1 MADQPPSPSAQRWL
15 AFDANDAALVLADGR
30 GVIATEPGYAV
41 AGNGLLLGTEAA
53 ARLRVQP
60 LLGSTRH
67 WQRLGAEPD
76 AAGGRLP
83 SATTLVGAHLDRLW
97 RQAGEPT
104 GVVVAVPGYWES
116 DQVAALRALLAARQ
130 VPVAAWVDGAVAAHR
145 ADHPGHS
152 VLMLEAGLHAL
163 VLSRFAPGE
172 VATVAER
179 QVLAQPSVESLL
191 RVSAEFVARRFI
203 EASRYDPLHSAASEQ
218 ALFDALPGWLQR
230 LQREPTAG
238 LGLDTPAGR
247 FEAPVAA
254 ADLRGRVALLC
265 EPLLQQLRAMAAG
278 RGPLALLVH
287 HRLADF
293 PGVLETLLRVPR
305 AQVVVLAPGAAA
317 LGALGRLGAVRAGT
331 DGTGIVAALPL
342 DRPPVEPGEAIAAG
356 VAPGVRPTHV
366 LFGHRAW
373 RLGSE
378 PFLVGTEVQPGE
390 RGVALDP
397 AARGVSRRHCT
408 LRSEDGVV
416 FAFDHSRFGTVLNGH
431 RIQGSAVLEA
441 GDVLTLGSPP
451 AEFRLIAAEEGD
463 GPARA

>member
-1 MADQPPSPSAQRWL
+1 MTDHPPPPAAQRWL
-15 AFDANDAALVLADGR
+15 AFDANDAALTLADAR
-30 GVIATEPGYAV
+30 AVIAAEPGYAV
-41 AGNGLLLGTEAA
+41 AGNGLAFGADAA
-53 ARLRVQP
+53 SQLRIQP
-60 LLGSTRH
+60 LAASTRH
-67 WQRLGAEPD
+67 WQALGAAPGPS
-76 AAGGRLP
+76 AARLP
-83 SATTLVGAHLDRLW
+83 PAATLVGAHLDRLW
-97 RQAGEPT
+97 RQAGDCA
-104 GVVVAVPGYWES
+104 GVVVAVPGYW
-116 DQVAALRALLAARQ
+116 DAGQAAALRALLAERQ
-130 VPVAAWVDGAVAAHR
+130 VPVAACVDAAVAAHR
-145 ADHPGHS
+145 ADHPGHT
-152 VLMLEAGLHAL
+152 VLMLEAGLHCL

-179 QVLAQPSVESLL
+179 QVLPQPAVEALL

-218 ALFDALPGWLQR
+218 ALFNALPAWLQR

-238 LGLDTPAGR
+238 LALDTPAGR

-254 ADLRGRVALLC
+254 ADLRGRIALLC
-265 EPLLQQLRAMAAG
+265 EPLLQRLRAMAAA

-287 HRLADF
+287 HRLAEF

-317 LGALGRLGAVRAGT
+317 LGALARLAAVRAAGT
-331 DGTGIVAALPL
+331 EPEVVASLPL
-342 DRPPVEPGEAIAAG
+342 DQPPVDPGQVVTAG
-356 VAPGVRPTHV
+356 LAPGLRPTHV

-373 RLGSE
+373 RLGGE

-416 FAFDHSRFGTVLNGH
+416 FVFDHSRFGTVLNGH

-441 GDVLTLGSPP
+441 GDVLALGTPP
-451 AEFRLIAAEEGD
+451 AEFRLIAAEECD
-463 GPARA
+463 GPA